1 MEARHTSP
9 MRQKLKIVATVLVGV
24 AVVAAMAALWF
35 RPTVL
40 RVAAGPVGSS
50 DVRVI
55 VSYLQALQRERSDI
69 RFRLVLTEGP
79 ADSAARIESG
89 KADLAVVRS
98 DIAMP
103 AKASTVAI
111 LRREAAFFIT
121 KPGSEITEIGALKGK
136 TVGLVRSTPANERIL
151 TQILYHYDLTAQD
164 VTRVSGAPQEMQQ
177 QVADGKFDALFF
189 VTPISEQLTRRAIQ
203 TFPKVEGKHAG
214 LLPVAEAEA
223 LLTDYPQFDTV
234 EIVRGAFGANP
245 VLPDSTVTTL
255 AVTHRLVADNNLS
268 EAVVGE
274 LTRLLVTLRPQ
285 IVRDTPAVNQLDL
298 PSTEDKAAR
307 LPNHP
312 GAVAFIDGETK
323 TFFERY
329 GDYIYIGIMAFSLLG
344 SALAALFSSLSRRPD
359 PVASDVLMSDLV
371 VEIER
376 VRQADHLASL
386 DLIEDEADETI
397 ARLLRAA
404 TKKGGDSGEVAAVAL
419 LVSELRYTL
428 ARRREALQKMVQDTP
443 SRAVT
448 MLPTGTSGV

>member
-1 MEARHTSP
+1 
-9 MRQKLKIVATVLVGV
+9 MRRKLKTIATVLVGV
-24 AVVAAMAALWF
+24 AVIAAAAALWF

-55 VSYLQALQRERSDI
+55 VAYLQALQRERADI
-69 RFRLVLTEGP
+69 RFRLILTEGP
-79 ADSAARIESG
+79 ADSAARVETG
-89 KADLAVVRS
+89 KADLAVVRT

-103 AKASTVAI
+103 TKASTVAI

-121 KPGSEITEIGALKGK
+121 KPGSDIKEIAELKGK
-136 TVGLVRSTPANERIL
+136 TVGLVRSTAANESIL
-151 TQILYHYDLTAQD
+151 TKILYHYDLPAQD
-164 VTRVSGAPQEMQQ
+164 VTRVSGPPQEMQQ

-203 TFPKVEGKHAG
+203 TFPKVEGKYPG

-223 LLTDYPQFDTV
+223 LLADHPQYDTV
-234 EIVRGAFGANP
+234 EIVRGTFGANP

-268 EAVVGE
+268 DAVVSE

-344 SALAALFSSLSRRPD
+344 SALAALFSGFARRAD
-359 PVASDVLMSDLV
+359 PVPSDILMSDLV

-376 VRQADHLASL
+376 VRQADHLATL
-386 DLIEDEADETI
+386 DMIEDEADETI
-397 ARLLRAA
+397 ARLLRAS
-404 TKKGGDSGEVAAVAL
+404 TRKGGDSNEVAAVAL
-419 LVSELRYTL
+419 LVSEFRYTL
-428 ARRREALQKMVQDTP
+428 ARKRETLEKAVPGAP
-443 SRAVT
+443 SRAIT